1 MYVADAGRIMGW
13 HTIEAAVRYLT
24 TAEGG
29 RTSGVASGYRGQF
42 FYDGEDCDGFQFFP
56 DYEEGETVRL
66 GDTVR
71 VHIEFPP
78 DRWEQHHSKRI
89 YVGMPFEI
97 REGRKAVGNG
107 TVTALA
113 VSPENRR

>member
-1 MYVADAGRIMGW
+1 MQW
-13 HTIEAAVRYLT
+13 HAIEGTVRYLT

-29 RTSGVASGYRGQF
+29 RKSGVANGYRGQF

-56 DYEEGETVRL
+56 DHKEGEFVCL

-71 VHIEFPP
+71 VRIEFPP
-78 DRWEQHHSKRI
+78 DRWEQHHSMRI
-89 YVGMPFEI
+89 YEGMPFEI
-97 REGRKAVGNG
+97 REGRKIVGRG
-107 TVTALA
+107 TVTALN